1 MSALSIRAW
10 IIAAPPTIGPK
21 ESLKRALALLRTAK
35 VSELLVVDG
44 GRLGG
49 MLSARDIW
57 EHCPTSALL
66 LDDKQAEEL
75 LEQFRVGGVMALHPP
90 VITLDTPLPE
100 AAQLFAQSGRS
111 GLPVVEDGIP
121 VGFLSEASVLQA
133 VALLLGNERSSLK
146 PEEKDKND
154 V

>member
-1 MSALSIRAW
+1 MSDLSIRAW
-10 IIAAPPTIGPK
+10 ITAAPPTIGPK

-35 VSELLVVDG
+35 ASELLVVDD
-44 GRLGG
+44 GRLVG
-49 MLSARDIW
+49 MLSERDIW

-90 VITLDTPLPE
+90 LMTPDTPLSE
-100 AAQLFAQSGRS
+100 AAQLFAQSERS

-121 VGFLSEASVLQA
+121 VGFLTEANLMRA
-133 VALLLGNERSSLK
+133 VAQLFGPDKSPVK
-146 PEEKDKND
+146 HEE
-154 V
+154 